1 MVTAYIMGETLNLF
15 HFFGCEF
22 CHGDEVLL
30 FFFFLVFSDVV
41 DGDPGEKQDEGEE
54 CEHVFH
60 IFSQSIAPGTVWAWE
75 SDGDF
80 ELDGVGWDCHLGGEV
95 VAVGEL

>member
-1 MVTAYIMGETLNLF
+1 MGFFENRFFMVCLF
-15 HFFGCEF
+15 C
-22 CHGDEVLL
+22 C
-30 FFFFLVFSDVV
+30 FFFLVLSDVV

-54 CEHVFH
+54 CEPVFH
-60 IFSQSIAPGTVWAWE
+60 IFSQSVALGTVWAWE

-95 VAVGEL
+95 VAVDM